1 MPHSGGIHRA
11 PPRIERQRTA
21 MNEIVEQFR
30 RAVRDIWLHRWIGL
44 IAAWLI
50 VVVGA
55 VAIYLMPDQYEAS
68 ARVYVDTQS
77 VLKPLMSGLTV
88 EPNLD
93 QQVAMMSHTLISRPN
108 LEKVVG
114 MSDLNLSTKT
124 SEQTESQIDY
134 LARSIEMRSS
144 GGINLYTIAFRNSN
158 PEAARKVVQSL
169 LTIFVESNLGNK
181 RKDSDT
187 ARRFIDDQI
196 KAYEQKLTQAEN
208 ALKEFKIN
216 NLATMSGGGRDYFQ
230 QMSDAGS
237 ELASAKLA
245 LEEAQNGRDALRRQ
259 MVGEDPILLNGS
271 DSSQSVAVPEI
282 DGRIAALKQRLD
294 EMRLHFTDA
303 YPDIISTKRII
314 SELEAQKKAEIAAM
328 AKATPGRSPLSGN
341 PVYQQM
347 QMQLAQSEA
356 EVASLKAR
364 VSAYQDRFTKLKAAA
379 NNVPKIEA
387 DLQQLNRDYEVNK
400 QNYEKLIA
408 RRESAQMSSDMDAS
422 AGLVEFR
429 VIDPPRVSPRPVAPN
444 RPLLVTMV
452 FLGALVGGLGVA
464 FLMGQIRPTFSDRKA
479 LREISGL
486 PILGTVTMIWTDGQ
500 VRTRRRKLTWFVAG
514 AAGLACV
521 YGAGLAF
528 FLARSYAA

>member
-1 MPHSGGIHRA
+1 
-11 PPRIERQRTA
+11 

-30 RAVRDIWLHRWIGL
+30 RVVRDVWLHRWIGL

-50 VVVGA
+50 VIVGA
-55 VAIYLMPDQYEAS
+55 VAVYLMPDQYEAS

-93 QQVAMMSHTLISRPN
+93 QQIAMMSRTLISRPN
-108 LEKVVG
+108 IEKVVG
-114 MSDLNLSTKT
+114 MSDLNLAAKT
-124 SEQTESQIDY
+124 NEQTETQIDY
-134 LARSIEMRSS
+134 LTRSIEMRSS

-158 PEAARKVVQSL
+158 PESARKVVQSL

-216 NLATMSGGGRDYFQ
+216 NLATMQGNGKDYFTA
-230 QMSDAGS
+230 MSESGS

-245 LEEAQNGRDALRRQ
+245 LEEAENGRTALRRQ
-259 MVGEDPILLNGS
+259 MTGEDPILLGGS
-271 DSSQSVAVPEI
+271 TTADTSSVPMPEI
-282 DGRIAALKQRLD
+282 DSRIATLKQNLD
-294 EMRLHFTDA
+294 QMRLHYTDA
-303 YPDIISTKRII
+303 YPDIVATKRII
-314 SELEAQKKAEIAAM
+314 GELESQKKSEIEAR
-328 AKATPGRSPLSGN
+328 AKAAPAGSVTRSPLAAN
-341 PVYQQM
+341 PVFQQLHV
-347 QMQLAQSEA
+347 QLAQA
-356 EVASLKAR
+356 ESDVAALQTR
-364 VSAYQDRFTKLKAAA
+364 VAAYQARFDKLKAAA

-387 DLQQLNRDYEVNK
+387 DLQQLNRDYDVNK
-400 QNYEKLIA
+400 SNYEKLIA

-444 RPLLVTMV
+444 RVLLISMV
-452 FLGALVGGLGVA
+452 FLGALVGGIGVA

-479 LREISGL
+479 LREVSGL
-486 PILGTVTMIWTDGQ
+486 PILGTVTMIWTDAQ
-500 VRTRRRKLTWFVAG
+500 VRARRRKLTWFVLG
-514 AAGLACV
+514 SVGLVCI
-521 YGAGLAF
+521 YGAGLSF
-528 FLARSYAA
+528 FLAHSVAAA

>member
-1 MPHSGGIHRA
+1 
-11 PPRIERQRTA
+11 

-30 RAVRDIWLHRWIGL
+30 RVVRDVWLHRWIGL

-50 VVVGA
+50 VIVGA

-93 QQVAMMSHTLISRPN
+93 QQIAMMSRTLISRPN
-108 LEKVVG
+108 IEKVVG
-114 MSDLNLSTKT
+114 MSDLNLVAKT

-134 LARSIEMRSS
+134 LTHAIEMRSS

-158 PEAARKVVQSL
+158 PESARKVVQSL

-196 KAYEQKLTQAEN
+196 KSYEQKLTQAEN

-216 NLATMSGGGRDYFQ
+216 NLQMMEGGGKDYFA
-230 QMSDAGS
+230 QMSEAGG
-237 ELASAKLA
+237 ELAKARLSLD
-245 LEEAQNGRDALRRQ
+245 EAQNARAALRRQ
-259 MVGEDPILLNGS
+259 IAGEDPIILGGGG
-271 DSSQSVAVPEI
+271 DTPTGPMPEI
-282 DGRIAALKQRLD
+282 DSRIATLKQSLD
-294 EMRLHFTDA
+294 QMRLHFTDA
-303 YPDIISTKRII
+303 YPDIVATKRII
-314 SELEAQKKAEIAAM
+314 GELEAQKKAEFEAR
-328 AKATPGRSPLSGN
+328 AKSNPGRPSTALSGN
-341 PVYQQM
+341 PVYQQL
-347 QMQLAQSEA
+347 QVQLAQSES
-356 EVASLKAR
+356 EVASLETRVAAYEAR
-364 VSAYQDRFTKLKAAA
+364 YNKLKAAA
-379 NNVPKIEA
+379 NNVPKVEA

-400 QNYEKLIA
+400 ANYEKLIA

-444 RPLLVTMV
+444 RVLLISLV
-452 FLGALVGGLGVA
+452 FVGALVGGIGVA

-479 LREISGL
+479 LREVSGL
-486 PILGTVTMIWTDGQ
+486 PILGTVTMIWTEAQ
-500 VRTRRRKLTWFVAG
+500 VRARRRKLTWFVAG
-514 AAGLACV
+514 AAGLVCM

-528 FLARSYAA
+528 FLAHSVATAA

>member
-1 MPHSGGIHRA
+1 
-11 PPRIERQRTA
+11 
-21 MNEIVEQFR
+21 MNEIVEQLR
-30 RAVRDIWLHRWIGL
+30 RALRDIWLHRWIGL

-50 VVVGA
+50 VIVGA
-55 VAIYLMPDQYEAS
+55 ISVYLMPDQYEAS

-93 QQVAMMSHTLISRPN
+93 QQIAMMSRTLISRPN
-108 LEKVVG
+108 IEKVVG
-114 MSDLNLSTKT
+114 MSDLNLVSKT
-124 SEQTESQIDY
+124 SEQTETQIDY
-134 LARSIEMRSS
+134 LTRTIDLRSS
-144 GGINLYTIAFRNSN
+144 GGLNLYTIAFRNSN
-158 PEAARKVVQSL
+158 PDTARKVVQSL

-196 KAYEQKLTQAEN
+196 KSYEQKLTQAEN

-216 NLATMSGGGRDYFQ
+216 NLATMQGNGKDYFT
-230 QMSDAGS
+230 QMSEAGN
-237 ELASAKLA
+237 ELATARLS
-245 LEEAQNGRDALRRQ
+245 LEEAENGRSALRRQ
-259 MVGEDPILLNGS
+259 MAGEDTVLLGGANET
-271 DSSQSVAVPEI
+271 QNVAVPEI
-282 DGRIAALKQRLD
+282 DTRIAALKHNLD
-294 EMRLHFTDA
+294 EMRLRFTDA

-314 SELEAQKKAEIAAM
+314 AELESQKKAEVAAM
-328 AKATPGRSPLSGN
+328 VKASPTRSPLGSN
-341 PVYQQM
+341 PVYQQL
-347 QMQLAQSEA
+347 QVQLAQA
-356 EVASLKAR
+356 ESDVASLQTRVANYEAR
-364 VSAYQDRFTKLKAAA
+364 YNKLKAAA

-400 QNYEKLIA
+400 ANYEKLIS

-429 VIDPPRVSPRPVAPN
+429 VIDPPRVSQRPVAPN
-444 RPLLVTMV
+444 RVLLVSMV
-452 FLGALVGGLGVA
+452 FLGALAGGVGVA

-500 VRTRRRKLTWFVAG
+500 VRQRRRKLTWFVAG
-514 AAGLACV
+514 SAGLVCL

>member
-1 MPHSGGIHRA
+1 
-11 PPRIERQRTA
+11 
-21 MNEIVEQFR
+21 MNEIVEQLR
-30 RAVRDIWLHRWIGL
+30 RALRDIWLHRWIGL

-50 VVVGA
+50 VIVGA
-55 VAIYLMPDQYEAS
+55 VSVYLMPDQYEAS

-93 QQVAMMSHTLISRPN
+93 QQIAMMSRTLISRPN
-108 LEKVVG
+108 IEKVVG
-114 MSDLNLSTKT
+114 MSDLNLVSKT

-134 LARSIEMRSS
+134 LTRAIDLRSS

-158 PEAARKVVQSL
+158 PDTARKVVQSL

-196 KAYEQKLTQAEN
+196 KSYEQKLTQAEN

-216 NLATMSGGGRDYFQ
+216 NMATMSGNGKDYFT
-230 QMSDAGS
+230 QMSEAGN
-237 ELASAKLA
+237 ELATARLS
-245 LEEAQNGRDALRRQ
+245 LEEAENGRTALRRQ
-259 MVGEDPILLNGS
+259 MSGDDTVLLGGGT
-271 DSSQSVAVPEI
+271 DTQGVAVPEI
-282 DGRIAALKQRLD
+282 DTRIAALRHNLD
-294 EMRLHFTDA
+294 EMRLRFTDA

-314 SELEAQKKAEIAAM
+314 AELEDQKKAEVAAM
-328 AKATPGRSPLSGN
+328 VKASPTRSPLSTN
-341 PVYQQM
+341 PVYQQL
-347 QMQLAQSEA
+347 QVQLAQA
-356 EVASLKAR
+356 ESDVASLQTR
-364 VSAYQDRFTKLKAAA
+364 VASYEGRYNKLKAAA

-400 QNYEKLIA
+400 ANYEKLIG

-444 RPLLVTMV
+444 RVLLVSMV
-452 FLGALVGGLGVA
+452 FLGALAGGVGVA

-500 VRTRRRKLTWFVAG
+500 VRARRRKLTWFVAG
-514 AAGLACV
+514 AAGLVCL

>member
-1 MPHSGGIHRA
+1 
-11 PPRIERQRTA
+11 
-21 MNEIVEQFR
+21 MNEIVEQIR
-30 RAVRDIWLHRWIGL
+30 RALRDIWLHRWIGL
-44 IAAWLI
+44 VAAWLI
-50 VVVGA
+50 VIVGA
-55 VAIYLMPDQYEAS
+55 VSVYLMPDQYEAS

-93 QQVAMMSHTLISRPN
+93 QQIAMMSRTLISRPN
-108 LEKVVG
+108 IEKVVG
-114 MSDLNLSTKT
+114 MADLNLTAKT
-124 SEQTESQIDY
+124 NDQTEAQIDY
-134 LARSIEMRSS
+134 LTRSIDLRSS

-158 PEAARKVVQSL
+158 PESARKVVQSL

-216 NLATMSGGGRDYFQ
+216 NLATMQGNGKDYFT
-230 QMSDAGS
+230 QMSEAGN
-237 ELASAKLA
+237 ELATARLS
-245 LEEAQNGRDALRRQ
+245 LEEAENGRNALRRQ
-259 MVGEDPILLNGS
+259 MAGEDTVFLNS
-271 DSSQSVAVPEI
+271 NPESSGQGVAVPEL
-282 DGRIAALKQRLD
+282 DSRIAALKHNLD
-294 EMRLHFTDA
+294 EMRLRFTDA

-314 SELEAQKKAEIAAM
+314 AELETQKKAEVAAM
-328 AKATPGRSPLSGN
+328 VKSTPGRSPLSMN
-341 PVYQQM
+341 PVFQQL
-347 QMQLAQSEA
+347 QVQLAQA
-356 EVASLKAR
+356 ESDVASLQTR
-364 VSAYQDRFTKLKAAA
+364 VAAYESRYAKLKAAA

-400 QNYEKLIA
+400 ANYEKLIG

-444 RPLLVTMV
+444 RVMLVSMV
-452 FLGALVGGLGVA
+452 FLGALAGGVGVA

-500 VRTRRRKLTWFVAG
+500 VRARRRKLTWFVAG
-514 AAGLACV
+514 ASGLVCL

-528 FLARSYAA
+528 FLARSVAA

>member
-1 MPHSGGIHRA
+1 
-11 PPRIERQRTA
+11 
-21 MNEIVEQFR
+21 MNELVEQFR
-30 RAVRDIWLHRWIGL
+30 RVVRDIWLHRWIGL
-44 IAAWLI
+44 IAAWMI
-50 VVVGA
+50 VIVGA
-55 VAIYLMPDQYEAS
+55 VAVYLLPDQYEAS
-68 ARVYVDTQS
+68 ARVFVDTQS

-93 QQVAMMSHTLISRPN
+93 QQIAMMSRTLISRPN
-108 LEKVVG
+108 IEKVVG
-114 MSDLNLSTKT
+114 MSDLNLTTKT
-124 SEQTESQIDY
+124 SDQTEQQIEY
-134 LARSIEMRSS
+134 LTRTIEMRSS

-158 PEAARKVVQSL
+158 PDSARKVVQSL

-230 QMSDAGS
+230 QMSDSGS
-237 ELASAKLA
+237 ELATAKLQ
-245 LEEAQNGRDALRRQ
+245 LEEAENGRDALRRQ
-259 MVGEDPILLNGS
+259 MAGEDPILLNNA
-271 DSSQSVAVPEI
+271 DSGPSGVAVPEI
-282 DGRIAALKQRLD
+282 DNRIAALKQRLD
-294 EMRLHFTDA
+294 EMRLHFTEA
-303 YPDIISTKRII
+303 YPDIVSTKRII
-314 SELEAQKKAEIAAM
+314 GELDEQKKKEIAAM
-328 AKATPGRSPLSGN
+328 VKVAPGRSPLSNN
-341 PVYQQM
+341 PVYQQL
-347 QMQLAQSEA
+347 QVQLAQSEA
-356 EVASLKAR
+356 EVASLKTR
-364 VSAYQDRFTKLKAAA
+364 VTNYEGRFNALKAAA

-387 DLQQLNRDYEVNK
+387 ELQQLNRDYEVNK
-400 QNYEKLIA
+400 ANYEKLIA

-444 RPLLVTMV
+444 RVLLVSLV
-452 FLGALVGGLGVA
+452 FLGAILGGVGVA

-500 VRTRRRKLTWFVAG
+500 VRQRRRRLTWFVTAS
-514 AAGLACV
+514 AGLLCL

>member
-1 MPHSGGIHRA
+1 
-11 PPRIERQRTA
+11 

-30 RAVRDIWLHRWIGL
+30 RALRDIWLHRWIGL

-50 VVVGA
+50 VIVGA
-55 VAIYLMPDQYEAS
+55 IAVYLMPDQYEAS

-93 QQVAMMSHTLISRPN
+93 QQIAMMSRTLISRPN
-108 LEKVVG
+108 IEKVVG
-114 MSDLNLSTKT
+114 MSDLNLTAKT
-124 SEQTESQIDY
+124 NDQTEAQIDF
-134 LARSIEMRSS
+134 LTRSIYLQAS

-158 PEAARKVVQSL
+158 PDSARKVVQSL

-216 NLATMSGGGRDYFQ
+216 NLATMSGSGKDYFT
-230 QMSDAGS
+230 QMSEAGN
-237 ELASAKLA
+237 ELATARLA
-245 LEEAQNGRDALRRQ
+245 LEEAENGRAALRRQ
-259 MVGEDPILLNGS
+259 IAGEDTVLLGS
-271 DSSQSVAVPEI
+271 ANDAQNVSVPEI
-282 DGRIAALKQRLD
+282 DSRIASLKHNLD
-294 EMRLHFTDA
+294 EMRLRFTDA

-314 SELEAQKKAEIAAM
+314 GELESQKKAEVAAM
-328 AKATPGRSPLSGN
+328 VKAAPTRSPLSGN
-341 PVYQQM
+341 PVFQQL
-347 QMQLAQSEA
+347 QVQIAQA
-356 EVASLKAR
+356 ESDVASLQTR
-364 VSAYQDRFTKLKAAA
+364 VASYENRYNKLKAAA

-400 QNYEKLIA
+400 ANYEKLIG

-444 RPLLVTMV
+444 RVMLVSMV
-452 FLGALVGGLGVA
+452 FLGALAGGVGVA

-500 VRTRRRKLTWFVAG
+500 VRARRRKFTWFVAG
-514 AAGLACV
+514 AAGLVCL

>member
-1 MPHSGGIHRA
+1 
-11 PPRIERQRTA
+11 

-30 RAVRDIWLHRWIGL
+30 RALRDIWLHRWIGL
-44 IAAWLI
+44 TAAWLI
-50 VVVGA
+50 VIVGA
-55 VAIYLMPDQYEAS
+55 VSVYLMPDQYEAS

-93 QQVAMMSHTLISRPN
+93 QQIAMMSRTLISRPN
-108 LEKVVG
+108 IEKVVG
-114 MSDLNLSTKT
+114 MSDLNLTAKT
-124 SEQTESQIDY
+124 NEQTESQIDY
-134 LARSIEMRSS
+134 LTRAIDLRSS

-158 PEAARKVVQSL
+158 PDSARKVVQSL

-216 NLATMSGGGRDYFQ
+216 NLATMPGNGKDYFT
-230 QMSDAGS
+230 QMSEAGN
-237 ELASAKLA
+237 ELATARLA
-245 LEEAQNGRDALRRQ
+245 LEEAENGRTALRRQ
-259 MVGEDPILLNGS
+259 MAGEDTVLLGTPNDVQG
-271 DSSQSVAVPEI
+271 VAVPEI
-282 DGRIAALKQRLD
+282 DTRIAALKHNLD
-294 EMRLHFTDA
+294 EMRLRFTDA

-314 SELEAQKKAEIAAM
+314 AELQEQKKAEVAAM
-328 AKATPGRSPLSGN
+328 VKASPTRSPLSGN
-341 PVYQQM
+341 PVYQQL
-347 QMQLAQSEA
+347 QVQLAQA
-356 EVASLKAR
+356 ESDVASLHTR
-364 VSAYQDRFTKLKAAA
+364 VAAYEGRYNRLKAAA

-400 QNYEKLIA
+400 ANYEKLIG

-444 RPLLVTMV
+444 RVLLVSMV
-452 FLGALVGGLGVA
+452 FLGALAGGVGVA

-500 VRTRRRKLTWFVAG
+500 VRQRRRKMTWFVAG
-514 AAGLACV
+514 AAGLVCL

>member
-1 MPHSGGIHRA
+1 
-11 PPRIERQRTA
+11 

-30 RAVRDIWLHRWIGL
+30 RALRDIWLHRWIGL

-50 VVVGA
+50 VIVGA
-55 VAIYLMPDQYEAS
+55 VSVYLMPDQYEAS

-93 QQVAMMSHTLISRPN
+93 QQIAMMSRTLISRPN
-108 LEKVVG
+108 IEKVVG
-114 MSDLNLSTKT
+114 MSDLNLTAKT
-124 SEQTESQIDY
+124 NEQTESQIDY
-134 LARSIEMRSS
+134 LTRSIDLRSS

-158 PEAARKVVQSL
+158 PDSARKVVQSL

-216 NLATMSGGGRDYFQ
+216 NLATMQGNGKDYFA
-230 QMSDAGS
+230 QMSEAGN
-237 ELASAKLA
+237 ELATARLS
-245 LEEAQNGRDALRRQ
+245 LEEAENGRAALRRQ
-259 MVGEDPILLNGS
+259 MSGDDTVLLGNGAA
-271 DSSQSVAVPEI
+271 DSTQSVSMPEL
-282 DGRIAALKQRLD
+282 DSRIAALKKNLD
-294 EMRLHFTDA
+294 EMRLRFTDA

-314 SELEAQKKAEIAAM
+314 AELESQKKAEIAAM
-328 AKATPGRSPLSGN
+328 VKSSPTRSPLGNN
-341 PVYQQM
+341 PVYQQL
-347 QMQLAQSEA
+347 QVQLAQA
-356 EVASLKAR
+356 ESDVASLQTRVANYEAR
-364 VSAYQDRFTKLKAAA
+364 YNKLKAAA

-400 QNYEKLIA
+400 ANYEKLIG

-444 RPLLVTMV
+444 RVLLVSMV
-452 FLGALVGGLGVA
+452 FLGALAGGIGVA

-479 LREISGL
+479 LREVSGL

-500 VRTRRRKLTWFVAG
+500 VRARRRKLTWFVAG
-514 AAGLACV
+514 AAGLVCL

-528 FLARSYAA
+528 FLARSVAA

>member
-1 MPHSGGIHRA
+1 
-11 PPRIERQRTA
+11 

-30 RAVRDIWLHRWIGL
+30 RVVRDVWLHRWIGL

-55 VAIYLMPDQYEAS
+55 VAVYLLPDQYEAS

-88 EPNLD
+88 EPNVD
-93 QQVAMMSHTLISRPN
+93 QQIAMMSRTLISRPN
-108 LEKVVG
+108 IEKVVG
-114 MSDLNLSTKT
+114 MSDLNLLAKT
-124 SEQTESQIDY
+124 SDQTEAQIDY
-134 LARSIEMRSS
+134 LTRAIEMRSS

-158 PEAARKVVQSL
+158 PDSARKVVQSL

-196 KAYEQKLTQAEN
+196 KSYEQKLTQAEN

-216 NLATMSGGGRDYFQ
+216 NMATMAGKDYFTR
-230 QMSDAGS
+230 MTDAAS
-237 ELASAKLA
+237 ELSAARLQ
-245 LEEAQNGRDALRRQ
+245 LEEAENGRAAMRRQ
-259 MVGEDPILLNGS
+259 LTGEDMVILGG
-271 DSSQSVAVPEI
+271 DAQAGVVTEI
-282 DGRIAALKQRLD
+282 DSRIASLKQRLD

-303 YPDIISTKRII
+303 YPDIVATKRII
-314 SELEAQKKAEIAAM
+314 GELEIQKKADLAAR
-328 AKATPGRSPLSGN
+328 AKATPGRSPLAGN
-341 PVYQQM
+341 PVFQQL
-347 QMQLAQSEA
+347 QVQLAQSES
-356 EVASLKAR
+356 EVASLQTR
-364 VSAYQDRFTKLKAAA
+364 VANYESRVVQLKAAA

-400 QNYEKLIA
+400 GNYEKLIG

-422 AGLVEFR
+422 AGMVEFR
-429 VIDPPRVSPRPVAPN
+429 VIDPPRVSPKPVAPN
-444 RPLLVTMV
+444 RVLLISMV
-452 FLGALVGGLGVA
+452 FLGALAGGVGVA

-486 PILGTVTMIWTDGQ
+486 PILGAVTMIWTETQ
-500 VRTRRRKLTWFVAG
+500 VRTRRRKLAWFVVG
-514 AAGLACV
+514 AVGLMSV

-528 FLARSYAA
+528 FLAHSYTA

>member
-1 MPHSGGIHRA
+1 
-11 PPRIERQRTA
+11 
-21 MNEIVEQFR
+21 MNEIVEQLR
-30 RAVRDIWLHRWIGL
+30 RALRDIWLHRWIGL

-50 VVVGA
+50 VIVGA
-55 VAIYLMPDQYEAS
+55 VAVYLMPDQYEAS

-93 QQVAMMSHTLISRPN
+93 QQIAMMSRTLISRPN

-114 MSDLNLSTKT
+114 MSDLNLSAKT
-124 SEQTESQIDY
+124 NEQTDSQIDY
-134 LARSIEMRSS
+134 LSRTIELRST

-158 PEAARKVVQSL
+158 PDSARKVVQSL

-196 KAYEQKLTQAEN
+196 KAYEQKLSQAEN

-237 ELASAKLA
+237 ELATAKLQ
-245 LEEAQNGRDALRRQ
+245 LEESEQGRDALRRQ
-259 MVGEDPILLNGS
+259 MSGEEPVLMSGGDA
-271 DSSQSVAVPEI
+271 SQSVSSPEI

-314 SELEAQKKAEIAAM
+314 AELEDQKKKEVAAM
-328 AKATPGRSPLSGN
+328 GKSAPGRSALSGN
-341 PVYQQM
+341 PVYQQF
-347 QMQLAQSEA
+347 QLQLAQSES
-356 EVASLKAR
+356 EVASLRTRVASYQAR
-364 VSAYQDRFTKLKAAA
+364 FDRLRAAA

-400 QNYEKLIA
+400 ANYEKLIA

-444 RPLLVTMV
+444 RSALVSMV
-452 FLGALVGGLGVA
+452 FVGALVCGIGIA

-479 LREISGL
+479 LRDISGL

-500 VRTRRRKLTWFVAG
+500 VRQRRRKLTWFI
-514 AAGLACV
+514 AATASLACV
-521 YGAGLAF
+521 YGAGLVF
-528 FLARSYAA
+528 FIARSYTA

>member
-1 MPHSGGIHRA
+1 
-11 PPRIERQRTA
+11 

-30 RAVRDIWLHRWIGL
+30 RVVRDVWLHRWIGL

-50 VVVGA
+50 VIVGSVA
-55 VAIYLMPDQYEAS
+55 VYLMPDQYEAS

-88 EPNLD
+88 EPNID
-93 QQVAMMSHTLISRPN
+93 QQIAMMSRTLISRPN
-108 LEKVVG
+108 IEKVVG
-114 MSDLNLSTKT
+114 MSDLNLVAKT
-124 SEQTESQIDY
+124 SDQTEAQIDY
-134 LARSIEMRSS
+134 LLRSIGLTAS
-144 GGINLYTIAFRNSN
+144 GGINLYTISFRNSN
-158 PEAARKVVQSL
+158 PESARKVVQAL

-216 NLATMSGGGRDYFQ
+216 NLTNMSGSGKDYFT
-230 QMSDAGS
+230 QMS
-237 ELASAKLA
+237 EASAELSAAKLS

-259 MVGEDPILLNGS
+259 VAGEDPVLVGVDTPSNTPM
-271 DSSQSVAVPEI
+271 PEI
-282 DGRIAALKQRLD
+282 DTRIADLKKSLD
-294 EMRLHFTDA
+294 QMRLHFTDA
-303 YPDIISTKRII
+303 YPDIVATKRII
-314 SELEAQKKAEIAAM
+314 GELEAQKKTELEAR
-328 AKATPGRSPLSGN
+328 AKVSPARSPLAGN
-341 PVYQQM
+341 PVWQQL
-347 QMQLAQSEA
+347 QVQLAQSES
-356 EVASLKAR
+356 EVAALQTRVANYEAR
-364 VSAYQDRFTKLKAAA
+364 YAKLKSAA

-400 QNYEKLIA
+400 ANYEKLIA

-444 RPLLVTMV
+444 RALLISLV
-452 FLGALVGGLGVA
+452 FLGAIAGGIGVA
-464 FLMGQIRPTFSDRKA
+464 FLMGQIRPTFSDRKS
-479 LREISGL
+479 LREVSGL
-486 PILGTVTMIWTDGQ
+486 PILGTVTMIWTEAQ

-514 AAGLACV
+514 TTALVCA
-521 YGAGLAF
+521 YGGGLAF
-528 FLARSYAA
+528 FLAHSVAAT

>member
-1 MPHSGGIHRA
+1 
-11 PPRIERQRTA
+11 

-30 RAVRDIWLHRWIGL
+30 RALRDIWLHRWIGL

-50 VVVGA
+50 VIVGA
-55 VAIYLMPDQYEAS
+55 VSVYLMPDQYEAS

-93 QQVAMMSHTLISRPN
+93 QQIAMMSRTLISRPN
-108 LEKVVG
+108 IEKVVG
-114 MSDLNLSTKT
+114 MSDLNLSAKT
-124 SEQTESQIDY
+124 NEQTESQIDY
-134 LARSIEMRSS
+134 LTRTIDLRSS

-158 PEAARKVVQSL
+158 PDSARKVVQSL

-196 KAYEQKLTQAEN
+196 KSYEQKLTQAEN
-208 ALKEFKIN
+208 ALKEFKIS
-216 NLATMSGGGRDYFQ
+216 NLATMQGNGKDYFT
-230 QMSDAGS
+230 QMSEAGN
-237 ELASAKLA
+237 ELATARLS
-245 LEEAQNGRDALRRQ
+245 LEEAENGRTALRRQ
-259 MVGEDPILLNGS
+259 MAGEDTVLLNNNDTQG
-271 DSSQSVAVPEI
+271 VAVPEI
-282 DGRIAALKQRLD
+282 DSRIAALKHNLD
-294 EMRLHFTDA
+294 EMRLRFTDA
-303 YPDIISTKRII
+303 YPDIISIKRII
-314 SELEAQKKAEIAAM
+314 AELESQKKTEVAAM
-328 AKATPGRSPLSGN
+328 IKASPTRSPLSGN
-341 PVYQQM
+341 PVFQQL
-347 QMQLAQSEA
+347 QVQLAQA
-356 EVASLKAR
+356 ESDVASLQTR
-364 VSAYQDRFTKLKAAA
+364 VASYENRYNKLKAAA

-400 QNYEKLIA
+400 ANYEKLIG

-444 RPLLVTMV
+444 RVLLVSMV
-452 FLGALVGGLGVA
+452 FLGALAGGVGVA
-464 FLMGQIRPTFSDRKA
+464 FLIGQIRPTFSDRKA

-500 VRTRRRKLTWFVAG
+500 VRQRRRKLTWFVAG
-514 AAGLACV
+514 AAGLVCL

>member
-1 MPHSGGIHRA
+1 
-11 PPRIERQRTA
+11 

-30 RAVRDIWLHRWIGL
+30 RALRDIWLHRWIGL

-50 VVVGA
+50 VIVGA
-55 VAIYLMPDQYEAS
+55 VSVYLMPDQYEAS

-93 QQVAMMSHTLISRPN
+93 QQIAMMSRTLISRPN
-108 LEKVVG
+108 IEKVVG
-114 MSDLNLSTKT
+114 MSDLNLTAKT
-124 SEQTESQIDY
+124 NEQTESQIDY
-134 LARSIEMRSS
+134 LTRSIDLRSS

-158 PEAARKVVQSL
+158 PDSARKVVQSL

-216 NLATMSGGGRDYFQ
+216 NLATMSGNGKDYFT
-230 QMSDAGS
+230 QMSEAGN
-237 ELASAKLA
+237 ELATARLS
-245 LEEAQNGRDALRRQ
+245 LEEAENGRTALRRQ
-259 MVGEDPILLNGS
+259 MAGEDTVLLGGAAEAQN
-271 DSSQSVAVPEI
+271 VAVPEI
-282 DGRIAALKQRLD
+282 DGRISALKKNLD
-294 EMRLHFTDA
+294 EMRLRFTDA

-314 SELEAQKKAEIAAM
+314 AELEDQKKAEVAAM
-328 AKATPGRSPLSGN
+328 VKASPTRSPLAAN
-341 PVYQQM
+341 PVYQQL
-347 QMQLAQSEA
+347 QVQLAQA
-356 EVASLKAR
+356 ESDVASLQTR
-364 VSAYQDRFTKLKAAA
+364 VGAYEGRYNKLKAAA

-387 DLQQLNRDYEVNK
+387 DLQQLNRDYEINK
-400 QNYEKLIA
+400 ANYEKLIS

-444 RPLLVTMV
+444 RVMLVSMV
-452 FLGALVGGLGVA
+452 FLGALAGGVGVA

-500 VRTRRRKLTWFVAG
+500 VRARRRKLTWFVAG
-514 AAGLACV
+514 SAGLVCL

-528 FLARSYAA
+528 FLARSVAA

>member
-1 MPHSGGIHRA
+1 
-11 PPRIERQRTA
+11 

-50 VVVGA
+50 VIVGA
-55 VAIYLMPDQYEAS
+55 VAVYLMPDQYEAS

-93 QQVAMMSHTLISRPN
+93 QQIAMMSRTLISRPN
-108 LEKVVG
+108 IEKVVG
-114 MSDLNLSTKT
+114 MSDLNLVSKT
-124 SEQTESQIDY
+124 NEQTESQIDY
-134 LARSIEMRSS
+134 LTRAIDLRSS
-144 GGINLYTIAFRNSN
+144 GGLNLYTIAFRNSN
-158 PEAARKVVQSL
+158 PDTARKVVQSL

-216 NLATMSGGGRDYFQ
+216 NLATMQGNGKDYFT
-230 QMSDAGS
+230 QMSEAGN
-237 ELASAKLA
+237 ELATARLA
-245 LEEAQNGRDALRRQ
+245 LEEAQNGRTALRRQ
-259 MVGEDPILLNGS
+259 MTGEDTVLLGSADNG
-271 DSSQSVAVPEI
+271 SVAVPEI
-282 DGRIAALKQRLD
+282 DSRIAALKHNLD
-294 EMRLHFTDA
+294 EMRLRFTDA

-314 SELEAQKKAEIAAM
+314 AELETQKKAEVAAM
-328 AKATPGRSPLSGN
+328 VKASPTRSPLSGN
-341 PVYQQM
+341 PVYQQL
-347 QMQLAQSEA
+347 QVQLAQSESD
-356 EVASLKAR
+356 VASLQTRVASYEAR
-364 VSAYQDRFTKLKAAA
+364 YNRLKAAA

-400 QNYEKLIA
+400 ANYEKLIA

-429 VIDPPRVSPRPVAPN
+429 VIDPPRVSQRPVAPN
-444 RPLLVTMV
+444 RVLLVSMV
-452 FLGALVGGLGVA
+452 FLGALVGGVGVA

-500 VRTRRRKLTWFVAG
+500 VRQRRRKLTWFVAG
-514 AAGLACV
+514 AAGLICL

>member
-1 MPHSGGIHRA
+1 
-11 PPRIERQRTA
+11 
-21 MNEIVEQFR
+21 MNEIVEQLR
-30 RAVRDIWLHRWIGL
+30 RALRDIWLHRWIGL

-50 VVVGA
+50 VIVGA
-55 VAIYLMPDQYEAS
+55 VSVYLMPDQYEAS

-93 QQVAMMSHTLISRPN
+93 QQIAMMSRTLISRPN
-108 LEKVVG
+108 IEKVVG
-114 MSDLNLSTKT
+114 MSDLNLISKT
-124 SEQTESQIDY
+124 NEQTESQIDY
-134 LARSIEMRSS
+134 LTRSISLGSS
-144 GGINLYTIAFRNSN
+144 GGINLYTISFRNSN
-158 PEAARKVVQSL
+158 PETARKVVQSL

-216 NLATMSGGGRDYFQ
+216 NLATMPGNGKDYFS
-230 QMSDAGS
+230 QMSEAGN
-237 ELASAKLA
+237 ELASARLA
-245 LEEAQNGRDALRRQ
+245 LEEAQNGRTALRRQ
-259 MVGEDPILLNGS
+259 MVGDDTVLLGAATEAQTQGVAMPEL
-271 DSSQSVAVPEI
+271 DS
-282 DGRIAALKQRLD
+282 RIAALKHNLD

-314 SELEAQKKAEIAAM
+314 KELEDQKKAEVAALVKT
-328 AKATPGRSPLSGN
+328 AGPNRAPLSLN
-341 PVYQQM
+341 PVYQQL
-347 QMQLAQSEA
+347 QVQLAQA
-356 EVASLKAR
+356 ESDVASLQTRVASYEAR
-364 VSAYQDRFTKLKAAA
+364 YNKLKAAA

-400 QNYEKLIA
+400 GNYEKLIA

-429 VIDPPRVSPRPVAPN
+429 VIDPPRVSQRPVAPN
-444 RPLLVTMV
+444 RGLLVSMV
-452 FLGALVGGLGVA
+452 FLGALGGGIGVA
-464 FLMGQIRPTFSDRKA
+464 FLMGQVRPTFSDRKA

-500 VRTRRRKLTWFVAG
+500 VRQRRRRLTAFFAG
-514 AAGLACV
+514 AAGLACL
-521 YGAGLAF
+521 YGSGLIF
-528 FLARSYAA
+528 FLARAHVA

>member
-1 MPHSGGIHRA
+1 
-11 PPRIERQRTA
+11 

-50 VVVGA
+50 VIVGA
-55 VAIYLMPDQYEAS
+55 VSVYLMPDQYEAS

-93 QQVAMMSHTLISRPN
+93 QQIAMMSRTLISRPN
-108 LEKVVG
+108 IEKVVG
-114 MSDLNLSTKT
+114 MSDLNLVSKT
-124 SEQTESQIDY
+124 NEQTEGQIDY
-134 LARSIEMRSS
+134 LTRAIEMRSS
-144 GGINLYTIAFRNSN
+144 GGLNLYTIAFRNSN
-158 PEAARKVVQSL
+158 PESARKVVQSL

-216 NLATMSGGGRDYFQ
+216 NLATMSGNGKDYFT
-230 QMSDAGS
+230 QMSEAGN
-237 ELASAKLA
+237 ELATARLA
-245 LEEAQNGRDALRRQ
+245 LEEAENGRNALRRQ
-259 MVGEDPILLNGS
+259 MAGEDAVLLGANP
-271 DSSQSVAVPEI
+271 DAQNVAVPEI
-282 DGRIAALKQRLD
+282 DTRIASLKHNLD

-314 SELEAQKKAEIAAM
+314 GELEEQKKAEVAAM
-328 AKATPGRSPLSGN
+328 VKASPTRSPLSAN
-341 PVYQQM
+341 PVFQQL
-347 QMQLAQSEA
+347 QVQLAQA
-356 EVASLKAR
+356 ESDVASLQTR
-364 VSAYQDRFTKLKAAA
+364 VAAYEGRYNKLKAAA

-400 QNYEKLIA
+400 ANYEKLIG
-408 RRESAQMSSDMDAS
+408 RRESAQMSSDLDAS

-444 RPLLVTMV
+444 RVMLISMV
-452 FLGALVGGLGVA
+452 FLGALAGGIGVA

-500 VRTRRRKLTWFVAG
+500 VRARRRKLTWFVAG
-514 AAGLACV
+514 AAGLMCL

>member
-1 MPHSGGIHRA
+1 
-11 PPRIERQRTA
+11 

-30 RAVRDIWLHRWIGL
+30 RVVRDVWLHRWIGL
-44 IAAWLI
+44 VAAWLI

-55 VAIYLMPDQYEAS
+55 VAVYLMPDQYEAS

-93 QQVAMMSHTLISRPN
+93 QQIAMMSRTLISRPN
-108 LEKVVG
+108 IEKVVG
-114 MSDLNLSTKT
+114 MSDLNLLAKT
-124 SEQTESQIDY
+124 SDQTETQIEY
-134 LARSIEMRSS
+134 LTRTINLSSS

-158 PEAARKVVQSL
+158 PDSARKVVQSL

-216 NLATMSGGGRDYFQ
+216 NMAMMRGKDYFT
-230 QMSDAGS
+230 QMIDAGN
-237 ELASAKLA
+237 ELTAARLQLA
-245 LEEAQNGRDALRRQ
+245 EAENGRLAMRRQ
-259 MVGEDPILLNGS
+259 MTGEDPVILGGGEA
-271 DSSQSVAVPEI
+271 QAAGVPEI
-282 DGRIAALKQRLD
+282 DSRIASLKQKLD

-303 YPDIISTKRII
+303 YPDIVATKRII
-314 SELEAQKKAEIAAM
+314 GELEIQKKADLAAR
-328 AKATPGRSPLSGN
+328 AVATPGRSPLAGN
-341 PVYQQM
+341 PVYQQL
-347 QMQLAQSEA
+347 QVQLAQSES
-356 EVASLKAR
+356 EVAGLQTRVANYEAR
-364 VSAYQDRFTKLKAAA
+364 VAQLKAAA

-400 QNYEKLIA
+400 GNYEKLIG

-422 AGLVEFR
+422 AGMVEFR
-429 VIDPPRVSPRPVAPN
+429 VIDPPRVSAKPVAPN
-444 RPLLVTMV
+444 RVLLISMV
-452 FLGALVGGLGVA
+452 FLGALAGGVGVA

-486 PILGTVTMIWTDGQ
+486 PILGAVTMIWTETQ
-500 VRTRRRKLTWFVAG
+500 VRARRNKLVWFVVG
-514 AAGLACV
+514 AVGLMSC

-528 FLARSYAA
+528 FLARSYTA

>member
-1 MPHSGGIHRA
+1 
-11 PPRIERQRTA
+11 
-21 MNEIVEQFR
+21 MNEIVEQLR
-30 RAVRDIWLHRWIGL
+30 RALRDIWLHRWIGL

-50 VVVGA
+50 VIVGA
-55 VAIYLMPDQYEAS
+55 VSVYLMPDQYEAS

-93 QQVAMMSHTLISRPN
+93 QQIAMMSRTLISRPN
-108 LEKVVG
+108 IEKVVG
-114 MSDLNLSTKT
+114 MSDLNLVSKT

-134 LARSIEMRSS
+134 LTRTIDLRSS
-144 GGINLYTIAFRNSN
+144 GGLNLYTIAFRNSN
-158 PEAARKVVQSL
+158 PDTARKVVQSL

-196 KAYEQKLTQAEN
+196 KSYEQKLTQAEN

-216 NLATMSGGGRDYFQ
+216 NLSTMQGNGKDYFT
-230 QMSDAGS
+230 QMSEAGN
-237 ELASAKLA
+237 ELATARLS
-245 LEEAQNGRDALRRQ
+245 LEEAENGRTALRRQ
-259 MVGEDPILLNGS
+259 MAGEDTVLLGGASEAQN
-271 DSSQSVAVPEI
+271 VAVPEI
-282 DGRIAALKQRLD
+282 DTRIAALKHNLD
-294 EMRLHFTDA
+294 EMRLRFTDA

-314 SELEAQKKAEIAAM
+314 AELESQKKAEVAAM
-328 AKATPGRSPLSGN
+328 VKASPTRSPLGSN
-341 PVYQQM
+341 PVYQQL
-347 QMQLAQSEA
+347 QVQLAQA
-356 EVASLKAR
+356 ESDVASLQTRVANYEAR
-364 VSAYQDRFTKLKAAA
+364 YNKLKAAA

-400 QNYEKLIA
+400 ANYEKLIS

-429 VIDPPRVSPRPVAPN
+429 VIDPPRVSQRPVAPN
-444 RPLLVTMV
+444 RVLLVSMV
-452 FLGALVGGLGVA
+452 FLGALAGGMGVA

-500 VRTRRRKLTWFVAG
+500 VRQRRRKLTWFVAG
-514 AAGLACV
+514 SAGLVCL

>member
-1 MPHSGGIHRA
+1 
-11 PPRIERQRTA
+11 

-30 RAVRDIWLHRWIGL
+30 RGVRDVWLHRWIGL

-55 VAIYLMPDQYEAS
+55 VAVYLLPDQYEAS

-77 VLKPLMSGLTV
+77 VLKPLMSGMTV

-93 QQVAMMSHTLISRPN
+93 QQIAMMSRTLISRPN
-108 LEKVVG
+108 IEKVVG
-114 MSDLNLSTKT
+114 MSDLNLLAKT
-124 SEQTESQIDY
+124 SDQTESQIDY
-134 LARSIEMRSS
+134 LTRTIEMRSS

-158 PEAARKVVQSL
+158 PDSARKVVQSL

-196 KAYEQKLTQAEN
+196 KSYEQKLTQAEN

-216 NLATMSGGGRDYFQ
+216 NMGTMAGKDYFTQMTEAAAELATARLQ
-230 QMSDAGS
+230 
-237 ELASAKLA
+237 LA
-245 LEEAQNGRDALRRQ
+245 EAENGRAAMRRQ
-259 MVGEDPILLNGS
+259 LTGEDPVILGGGEA
-271 DSSQSVAVPEI
+271 QTAVPEI
-282 DGRIAALKQRLD
+282 DSRIAALKQKLD

-303 YPDIISTKRII
+303 YPDIVATKRII
-314 SELEAQKKAEIAAM
+314 GELEIQKKADLAAR
-328 AKATPGRSPLSGN
+328 AKATPGRSPLAGN
-341 PVYQQM
+341 PVYQQL
-347 QMQLAQSEA
+347 QVQLAQSESDVA
-356 EVASLKAR
+356 ALQTRVASHEAR
-364 VSAYQDRFTKLKAAA
+364 VLRLKAAA

-387 DLQQLNRDYEVNK
+387 DLQQLNRDYEINK
-400 QNYEKLIA
+400 GNYEKLIS

-429 VIDPPRVSPRPVAPN
+429 VIDPPRVSPKPVAPN
-444 RPLLVTMV
+444 RQLLISMV
-452 FLGALVGGLGVA
+452 FLGALAGGIGVA

-479 LREISGL
+479 LRDISGL
-486 PILGTVTMIWTDGQ
+486 PILGTVTMIWTETQ
-500 VRTRRRKLTWFVAG
+500 VRARRNKLVWFVVG
-514 AAGLACV
+514 AVGLMSL

-528 FLARSYAA
+528 FLARSYTA

>member
-1 MPHSGGIHRA
+1 
-11 PPRIERQRTA
+11 

-30 RAVRDIWLHRWIGL
+30 RALRDIWLHRWIGL

-50 VVVGA
+50 VIVGA
-55 VAIYLMPDQYEAS
+55 VSVYLMPDQYEAS

-93 QQVAMMSHTLISRPN
+93 QQIAMMSRTLISRPN
-108 LEKVVG
+108 IEKVVG
-114 MSDLNLSTKT
+114 MSDLNLTAKT
-124 SEQTESQIDY
+124 NEQTESQIDY
-134 LARSIEMRSS
+134 LTRSIDLRSS

-158 PEAARKVVQSL
+158 PDSARKVVQSL

-216 NLATMSGGGRDYFQ
+216 NLATMSGNGKDYFT
-230 QMSDAGS
+230 QMSEAGN
-237 ELASAKLA
+237 ELATARLS
-245 LEEAQNGRDALRRQ
+245 LEEAENGRTALRRQ
-259 MVGEDPILLNGS
+259 MAGEDTVLLGNGS
-271 DSSQSVAVPEI
+271 DSANTQGVSMPEI
-282 DGRIAALKQRLD
+282 DSRIAALKHNLD
-294 EMRLHFTDA
+294 EMRLRFTDA

-314 SELEAQKKAEIAAM
+314 AELENQKKSEVAAM
-328 AKATPGRSPLSGN
+328 IKASPTRSPLAAN
-341 PVYQQM
+341 PVFQQL
-347 QMQLAQSEA
+347 QVQLAQA
-356 EVASLKAR
+356 ESDVASLQTR
-364 VSAYQDRFTKLKAAA
+364 VAAYEGRYNKLKAAA

-400 QNYEKLIA
+400 ANYEKLIG

-444 RPLLVTMV
+444 RVLLVSMV
-452 FLGALVGGLGVA
+452 FLGALAGGVGVA

-500 VRTRRRKLTWFVAG
+500 VRTRRRKFTYFVAG
-514 AAGLACV
+514 AAGLVCL

-528 FLARSYAA
+528 FLAHSVAA

>member
-1 MPHSGGIHRA
+1 
-11 PPRIERQRTA
+11 

-30 RAVRDIWLHRWIGL
+30 RALRDIWLHRWIGL

-50 VVVGA
+50 VIVGA
-55 VAIYLMPDQYEAS
+55 VSVYLMPDQYEAS

-93 QQVAMMSHTLISRPN
+93 QQIAMMSRTLISRPN
-108 LEKVVG
+108 IEKVVG
-114 MSDLNLSTKT
+114 MSDLNLSAKT
-124 SEQTESQIDY
+124 NEQTESQIDY
-134 LARSIEMRSS
+134 LTRAIDLRSS
-144 GGINLYTIAFRNSN
+144 GGLNLYTIAFRNSN
-158 PEAARKVVQSL
+158 PDSARKVVQSL

-181 RKDSDT
+181 RKDSDS

-216 NLATMSGGGRDYFQ
+216 NLATMSGNGKDYFT
-230 QMSDAGS
+230 QMSEAGN
-237 ELASAKLA
+237 ELATARLA
-245 LEEAQNGRDALRRQ
+245 LEEAENGRTALRRQ
-259 MVGEDPILLNGS
+259 MAGEDTVLLGNGS
-271 DSSQSVAVPEI
+271 GGGDGTQGVSMPEL
-282 DGRIAALKQRLD
+282 DGRIMSLKKNLD
-294 EMRLHFTDA
+294 EMRLRFTDA

-314 SELEAQKKAEIAAM
+314 KELEDQKKSEVAAM
-328 AKATPGRSPLSGN
+328 VKASPTRSPLGNN
-341 PVYQQM
+341 PVYQQL
-347 QMQLAQSEA
+347 QVQLAQA
-356 EVASLKAR
+356 ESDVASLQTRVASYEAR
-364 VSAYQDRFTKLKAAA
+364 YNKLKAAA

-400 QNYEKLIA
+400 ANYEKLIG

-444 RPLLVTMV
+444 RVMLVSMV
-452 FLGALVGGLGVA
+452 FLGALAGGIGVA

-479 LREISGL
+479 LREVSGL

-500 VRTRRRKLTWFVAG
+500 VRARRRKLTWFVAG
-514 AAGLACV
+514 AAGLVCL

-528 FLARSYAA
+528 FLARSVAA